1 MKKLTYQQ
9 RLAIYERE
17 KAEIAATSKSSA
29 EYEQRIK
36 ALVKKLKI

>member
-9 RLAIYERE
+9 RLAIYEQK
-17 KAEIAATSKSSA
+17 KAEIAATAKSSA

-36 ALVKKLKI
+36 ALVKELKI